1 MSSIKEQIYKVE
13 HQANFLP
20 CDKRNLTFH
29 ALTKIIARFYK
40 VKLVVGQSIFNSD
53 GVYIVTGQSQSPFV
67 NSIFVY
73 YSFGDSK
80 CIASKKRLGELQTH
94 MGHSFF
100 SPLFLSVKQNLP
112 LRKKKKDQSP
122 GDLLHPPSDITRL
135 FFPQYKTGNFSKP
148 SLKSVKKVKLKVST
162 NFKTLWKIISTGRG
176 GTKLTSNTW
185 VPR

>member
-1 MSSIKEQIYKVE
+1 MLRFLGKVRWNMSSIKEQIYKVE

-29 ALTKIIARFYK
+29 ALTKIIAKFYK
-40 VKLVVGQSIFNSD
+40 VKLVFGQSIFNSD

-67 NSIFVY
+67 NSIFIY

-112 LRKKKKDQSP
+112 LRKKKRSKP
-122 GDLLHPPSDITRL
+122 GRLTPPSI
-135 FFPQYKTGNFSKP
+135 
-148 SLKSVKKVKLKVST
+148 
-162 NFKTLWKIISTGRG
+162 
-176 GTKLTSNTW
+176 
-185 VPR
+185 